1 MSERLFLDTAFVQ
14 ALFNKRDKY
23 HQQART
29 LLPRVKAAAEVWT
42 TEAILVE
49 VGNALS
55 DFDRASAVRFI
66 RQSYNE
72 ANMRVVGVDTALLIR
87 GLALYES
94 RPDKSW
100 GLTDCISFVV
110 MAEQGLSAALTAD
123 RDFVQAGYQVLF
135 TS

>member
-14 ALFNKRDKY
+14 ALFNRRDKY
-23 HQQART
+23 HRQARA
-29 LLPRVKAAAEVWT
+29 LLPRVKGATEVWT
-42 TEAILVE
+42 TEAVLVE

-55 DFDRASAVRFI
+55 GFDRASAVRFI

-72 ANMRVVGVDTALLIR
+72 ANMRIVGVDTALLMR

-94 RPDKSW
+94 RADKTW

-110 MAEQGLSAALTAD
+110 MAEQGLSVALTAD
-123 RDFVQAGYQVLF
+123 RDFVQAGYQILF